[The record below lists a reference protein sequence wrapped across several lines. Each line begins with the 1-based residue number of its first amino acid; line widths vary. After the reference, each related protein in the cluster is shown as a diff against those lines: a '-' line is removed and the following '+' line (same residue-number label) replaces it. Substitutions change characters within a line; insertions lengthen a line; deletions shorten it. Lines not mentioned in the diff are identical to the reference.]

1 MPNITGGSQTVI
13 ATGQQPTA
21 AAPTANRPAV
31 SARWRWLAGASGLA
45 GAAALGLSFGVLPS
59 PPALNAPLAALVRYG
74 AAHQHLLMAT
84 AWLEGTGTTLYV
96 IFVLAL
102 VHLAGSRAGLAGR
115 VTALASA
122 VVLAVSLVYDI
133 TLIAIAQSAALGGRQ
148 TTTALV
154 AYGLFAATEHV
165 FLLTPPLFL
174 PLGLI
179 LLRTAILPRPFALLA
194 MAFGIIA
201 PILGLAG
208 LFTVTAN
215 NNGPVGAAINA
226 LVAAE
231 ALWIIA
237 ASLTLPLRKA
247 AGIAPPSP
255 SMAATPK
262 AADPA

>member
-1 MPNITGGSQTVI
+1 MPNSTDVNQTAV
-13 ATGQQPTA
+13 AAGQQRGASTPAASGPT
-21 AAPTANRPAV
+21 V
-31 SARWRWLAGASGLA
+31 SAGWRWLAGAAGFA
-45 GAAALGLSFGVLPS
+45 GAAALGLSFGMLPS
-59 PPALNAPLAALVRYG
+59 PPALTAPLAALTRYG
-74 AAHQHLLMAT
+74 AAHQHLLMGT
-84 AWLEGTGTTLYV
+84 AWLEGTGTALYV

-102 VHLAGSRAGLAGR
+102 VHLAGARAGLAGR
-115 VTALASA
+115 ITTLASA

-133 TLIAIAQSAALGGRQ
+133 TLIAFAQSAALGGRQ
-148 TTTALV
+148 TTTVLV
-154 AYGLFAATEHV
+154 AYGLFGATEHV
-165 FLLTPPLFL
+165 FLLVPPLFL

-194 MAFGIIA
+194 VTFGVIA

-237 ASLTLPLRKA
+237 ASLTLPLRKPQA
-247 AGIAPPSP
+247 SPPAIS
-255 SMAATPK
+255 S
-262 AADPA
+262 

>member
-1 MPNITGGSQTVI
+1 MTISSQGSQ
-13 ATGQQPTA
+13 A
-21 AAPTANRPAV
+21 AAPAALQTAPSQPPPAPSGPAV
-31 SARWRWLAGASGLA
+31 SARWRLLAGAAGFA
-45 GAAALGLSFGVLPS
+45 GAAALGASFGVLPS
-59 PPALNAPLAALVRYG
+59 PPAITAPLTVLTDYAAG
-74 AAHQHLLMAT
+74 HSHALLAT
-84 AWLEGTGTTLYV
+84 AWLEGTGTALYV

-102 VHLAGSRAGLAGR
+102 VHLAGARAGLAGR
-115 VTALASA
+115 ITSLASA

-154 AYGLFAATEHV
+154 AYGLYAATEHV
-165 FLLTPPLFL
+165 FLLVPPLFL

-179 LLRTAILPRPFALLA
+179 LLRTAILPRLFALLA
-194 MAFGIIA
+194 VTFGVIA

-208 LFTVTAN
+208 LFAVTAN

-237 ASLTLPLRKA
+237 ASLALALRKPRA
-247 AGIAPPSP
+247 AHV
-255 SMAATPK
+255 
-262 AADPA
+262 PARP